1 MKRLPCALLITLLT
15 FPFLR
20 TIHAEPSISPL
31 LHFLRNSGTQSIFK
45 SAPSSNEN
53 YEPVTVR
60 FNLIPDTTLIE
71 ECERHGLLFKRFNG
85 KILHTHHIYP
95 ASIHLDS
102 LDYFQK
108 SDIIA
113 RIEKTF
119 KPALTSTLDVS
130 NPQVQ
135 ASLLW
140 DRTVN
145 DTNIDGTGVIV
156 ANIDTGID
164 IYHPAFFK
172 PDAGIYE
179 WLDTNDNGIFDK
191 GVDHVDINKNGS
203 ADNNEILNFYDAAFR
218 DPLNLMERQE
228 NVYDADID
236 WLYNDI
242 NNNGVRDYGPSSGFS
257 ETDPSFGE
265 LIFVISDTNDNNL
278 LDPGEKLTA
287 LGTSKILTIIDK
299 KGIHHRGENLFTNT
313 GDSHNHGTGSSGI
326 IGGQTFGRRL
336 TGMAPGVE
344 FICINHTEVEV
355 EENVL
360 IAQELG
366 ADIFMYVF
374 VSWVFQFLDGSS
386 NLEIFISDLHKD
398 NYPQFTASGNLAG
411 PQRKKHALVSLEP
424 RSEETISFRVPD
436 IGIKN
441 VIISILWFDKFFLPS
456 ITLNL
461 SAVNSLQI
469 TGDQEYHQFGDIEVI
484 SGDDES
490 PKGTKR
496 MDIIITSEK
505 SFSGDMSLVIQNKT
519 RLSTHDIDAYIRDD
533 VSDWMNGVQFQNF
546 VTDDGTVCS
555 PGTSE
560 NDITVGAYDPRG
572 TRNEKGAINDF
583 SSWGK
588 TTDGRLAV
596 DITAPGT
603 LVYSLSA
610 HKSGITQ
617 PGGYMDYGGTSSSL
631 PHVVGCAA
639 LIKQVM
645 PDITS
650 DKMAYIIFNYAQVDE
665 FTGPVPNDIWG
676 YGKIRIYDTMTLSDL
691 ITPVQP
697 HVQENDLPVEFVA
710 SNSYPNPF
718 NSAVSFDIYPS
729 KKSEYIHVTVYNL
742 LGQSVS
748 TKSFLSSDKSTSQ
761 FRWNGKDMQNN
772 PLPSGIYLFQFLDG
786 STSITRRALLL
797 R

>member
-1 MKRLPCALLITLLT
+1 M
-15 FPFLR
+15 
-20 TIHAEPSISPL
+20 
-31 LHFLRNSGTQSIFK
+31 
-45 SAPSSNEN
+45 
-53 YEPVTVR
+53 
-60 FNLIPDTTLIE
+60 
-71 ECERHGLLFKRFNG
+71 
-85 KILHTHHIYP
+85 
-95 ASIHLDS
+95 
-102 LDYFQK
+102 
-108 SDIIA
+108 
-113 RIEKTF
+113 
-119 KPALTSTLDVS
+119 
-130 NPQVQ
+130 
-135 ASLLW
+135 
-140 DRTVN
+140 
-145 DTNIDGTGVIV
+145 
-156 ANIDTGID
+156 
-164 IYHPAFFK
+164 
-172 PDAGIYE
+172 
-179 WLDTNDNGIFDK
+179 
-191 GVDHVDINKNGS
+191 
-203 ADNNEILNFYDAAFR
+203 
-218 DPLNLMERQE
+218 
-228 NVYDADID
+228 
-236 WLYNDI
+236 
-242 NNNGVRDYGPSSGFS
+242 
-257 ETDPSFGE
+257 
-265 LIFVISDTNDNNL
+265 
-278 LDPGEKLTA
+278 
-287 LGTSKILTIIDK
+287 
-299 KGIHHRGENLFTNT
+299 
-313 GDSHNHGTGSSGI
+313 
-326 IGGQTFGRRL
+326 
-336 TGMAPGVE
+336 
-344 FICINHTEVEV
+344 
-355 EENVL
+355 
-360 IAQELG
+360 
-366 ADIFMYVF
+366 
-374 VSWVFQFLDGSS
+374 
-386 NLEIFISDLHKD
+386 
-398 NYPQFTASGNLAG
+398 
-411 PQRKKHALVSLEP
+411 
-424 RSEETISFRVPD
+424 
-436 IGIKN
+436 
-441 VIISILWFDKFFLPS
+441 
-456 ITLNL
+456 NL